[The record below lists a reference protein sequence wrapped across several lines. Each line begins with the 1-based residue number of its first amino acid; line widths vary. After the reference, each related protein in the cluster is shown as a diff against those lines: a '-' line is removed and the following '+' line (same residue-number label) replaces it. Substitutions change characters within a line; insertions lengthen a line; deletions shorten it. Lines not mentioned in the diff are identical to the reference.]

1 VAVSADDP
9 RPPYLQVA
17 EDLRAQI
24 ASGALRPGTRL
35 PSGRELAEQYD
46 VALMTVQKALAML
59 RDEHVLLTSQ
69 GRGTFVT
76 GEANQAPEPSPEYAE
91 ITRQLHELRDLV
103 EQTAERLDERLSALE
118 KSAGITPEA
127 PQSPQQGE

>member
-1 VAVSADDP
+1 
-9 RPPYLQVA
+9 
-17 EDLRAQI
+17 LRAQI

-46 VALMTVQKALAML
+46 VALMTVQKALTML
-59 RDEHVLLTSQ
+59 RDEHMLVTSQ

-76 GEANQAPEPSPEYAE
+76 GEANRTPEQSPEYAE
-91 ITRQLHELRDLV
+91 ISRQLHELRDLV